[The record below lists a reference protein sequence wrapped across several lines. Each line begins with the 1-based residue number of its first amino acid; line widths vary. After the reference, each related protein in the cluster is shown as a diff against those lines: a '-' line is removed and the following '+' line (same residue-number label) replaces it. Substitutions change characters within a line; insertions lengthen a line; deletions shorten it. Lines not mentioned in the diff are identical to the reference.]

1 MQLHFKRQWATILLS
16 MFFICLHYGVQAQ
29 TLADFEN
36 NARAVGGKDRLIR
49 LLEVTEMALREQAYD
64 KAYDLANETADYAD
78 KINEP
83 LLRARALHLSGRAL
97 MNKSQRKG
105 LFGKERPAQYFRK
118 SIEIMQRNGA
128 PGDPLVLT
136 NLEELR
142 KLAEKNNRTAE
153 ITQLDQEISQL
164 KERYKGSTR
173 GGLRKEVAMLNQ
185 TLAKEKLSGDSS
197 KIMAAKRLEESQSLQ
212 ALLAE
217 KEALLSQMN
226 EGQMKVEYMLLQQRQ
241 VLDSLLYRSQVD
253 ALMLSNQNLAL
264 SQAEASRNLSY
275 VIAAI
280 LFLLLGV
287 IAYSLFKTRQNSRV
301 LSEKNRI
308 IETERERSEKLLLN
322 VLPSDVA
329 EELKQKGGTSAR
341 FYEDVSVL
349 FADFVNFTKIAE
361 RITPQQLVSDLD
373 TCFRAFDDI
382 MGKYGLEKIKTIG
395 DAYLSAG
402 GLQSPSP
409 QTVQMVNAAREMQ
422 TWLTNWNKERAQQNL
437 PEYHARIGIHQ
448 GPLVAGVVGARKFAF
463 DIWGDTV
470 NIAARIEQAGE
481 PDKINLS
488 GRAYEALAGQVACT
502 YRGKLP
508 AKNKGEIDMF
518 FVED

>member
-1 MQLHFKRQWATILLS
+1 MQLHLNRQWTLILLPLL
-16 MFFICLHYGVQAQ
+16 FICFHHGAQAQ
-29 TLADFEN
+29 TLTDLEN
-36 NARAVGGKDRLIR
+36 AARAVGGKDRVIR
-49 LLEVTEMALREQAYD
+49 LLEVTETALQQNEYD
-64 KAYDLANETADYAD
+64 KAYDLANETAGYAD

-83 LLRARALHLSGRAL
+83 LLRARALNLSGQAL
-97 MNKSQRKG
+97 VNKSQRKG
-105 LFGKERPAQYFRK
+105 LFGKERPAQHFRK

-128 PGDPLVLT
+128 PGDPLVLA

-142 KLAEKNNRTAE
+142 KLAEKGNRASEIAE
-153 ITQLDQEISQL
+153 LDQEISQL
-164 KERYKGSTR
+164 KERYKGNGRS
-173 GGLRKEVAMLNQ
+173 GLRKEVAMLNQ
-185 TLAKEKLSGDSS
+185 TLAKEKMSGDSS
-197 KIMAAKRLEESQSLQ
+197 KMMAAKRLEESQSLQ
-212 ALLAE
+212 TLLAE
-217 KEALLSQMN
+217 KEAMLNQMN

-264 SQAEASRNLSY
+264 NQAEASRNLSY
-275 VIAAI
+275 TIAAI
-280 LFLLLGV
+280 LLLLLGV
-287 IAYSLFKTRQNSRV
+287 IAYSLLKTRQNSRL

-373 TCFRAFDDI
+373 TCFRAFDNI

-402 GLQSPSP
+402 GLQSPYP
-409 QTVQMVNAAREMQ
+409 QTVQMVNAARDMQ
-422 TWLTNWNKERAQQNL
+422 AWLNAWNKDRSQQNL

-448 GPLVAGVVGARKFAF
+448 GPVVAGVVGARKFAF

-470 NIAARIEQAGE
+470 NIAARIEQASE
-481 PDKINLS
+481 PGKINLS

-518 FVED
+518 FVNE